1 VNTKQNV
8 PYRAMILAAGLGTRL
23 RPITYTIP
31 KALVKTNGRTLLEGA
46 IRHLADYGVKE
57 IIINVHHFAD
67 KIISYLDQNKNFGL
81 DISIS
86 DESDH
91 LLDTGGGL
99 KKVSGFFT
107 DGRPFFVRN
116 VDIISDLNLRHLM
129 EYHIQSQAIATVV
142 VRKRETSRYFLFD
155 HDHRLCG
162 WTNLRTGE
170 RILSF
175 EPSGD
180 PGMLAFSGI
189 QVLNPEIFSLI
200 TENGKFSL
208 TSLYIRL
215 AKYHLIKGYLD
226 TESIWKDAGSL
237 PVESVQ

>member
-1 VNTKQNV
+1 MNTKQNV
-8 PYRAMILAAGLGTRL
+8 LGKAMILAAGLGTRL
-23 RPITYTIP
+23 RPITDTIP

-67 KIISYLDQNKNFGL
+67 KIIFYLDQNKNFGL
-81 DISIS
+81 NISIS

-107 DGRPFFVRN
+107 GGVPFFVRN
-116 VDIISDLNLRHLM
+116 VDIISDLNLHHLM
-129 EYHIQSQAIATVV
+129 EYHVQSQAIATIV

-162 WTNLRTGE
+162 WTNLKTGE

-175 EPSGD
+175 EPSED
-180 PGMLAFSGI
+180 PGMLGFSGI
-189 QVLNPEIFSLI
+189 QVLSPEIFSLI

-215 AKYHLIKGYLD
+215 AKYHLIRGYLD
-226 TESIWKDAGSL
+226 NESIWKDAGSL
-237 PVESVQ
+237 PEESVK